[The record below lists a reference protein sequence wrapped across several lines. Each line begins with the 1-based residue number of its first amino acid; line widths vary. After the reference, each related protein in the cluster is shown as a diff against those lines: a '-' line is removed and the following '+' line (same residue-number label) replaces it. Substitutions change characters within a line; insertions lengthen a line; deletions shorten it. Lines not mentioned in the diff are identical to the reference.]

1 MQSLSHLHASM
12 REENRA
18 ISVDMEKSSCLVEKW
33 YTKCKAIF
41 VGNDGKS
48 SLLPLVRPE
57 FEYNQQLKA

>member
-1 MQSLSHLHASM
+1 MQSLPHLHASM

-18 ISVDMEKSSCLVEKW
+18 ISVDMEKSSCLVEK
-33 YTKCKAIF
+33 YTKCKAVF
-41 VGNDGKS
+41 VWNDGKS